1 MGSSEQQAIVT
12 VALMAAMADGRQDER
27 EREAIRHGVA
37 QLGLGDEV
45 DADAILAG
53 IAQGHVD
60 LAGCAATLADPAL
73 LRTAYQLAAE
83 VCAAD
88 GMNSPAEQAFLAR
101 LREAFA
107 LDEAQVQP
115 HAEQVRTLASAI
127 DAPSSDTADAAA
139 IERMILDAAILNGA
153 LELLPET
160 LATMAIVP
168 LQMRLV
174 YRIGKAHGHELDQG
188 HVRDFLA
195 TAGVGLASQY
205 LEQAGRKLFGGLLG
219 AIGGGVIGGLG
230 RQAVSS
236 GMSFASTWAIGHV
249 AERYYAG
256 GRTFSTDMLRDSF
269 QQMLAQAKD
278 LQANYL
284 PQMREQARSLN
295 FATIMEK
302 VRGG

>member
-27 EREAIRHGVA
+27 EREAIRHSVA

-45 DADAILAG
+45 DADAILAD

-60 LAGCAATLADPAL
+60 LAGCAVTLADPAL
-73 LRTAYQLAAE
+73 RSTAYQLAAE

-88 GMNSPAEQAFLAR
+88 GVNSPAEQAFLAR

-219 AIGGGVIGGLG
+219 AIGGSVIGGLG